1 VKECGWEP
9 PHLFDLGRSGA
20 VASTGRA
27 VGATVRVN
35 ISIMS
40 THARSLWP
48 PSNPEG
54 RRRCGVADAAVW
66 LSQATTSAT
75 NHERAFEIW
84 MTYRISVLSFS
95 STFEG
100 R

>member
-1 VKECGWEP
+1 MKECGGEP
-9 PHLFDLGRSGA
+9 PHLFDLGRTVQSH
-20 VASTGRA
+20 RLDA

-54 RRRCGVADAAVW
+54 RRLRW

-75 NHERAFEIW
+75 NHERVHLRSW

-95 STFEG
+95 TFEG

>member
-1 VKECGWEP
+1 MKECGWEP

-75 NHERAFEIW
+75 NQIW

-100 R
+100 W